1 MVAEALIVP
10 LVIDLDGTLIK
21 TDSLDE
27 TLLDVLRIDPSA
39 LLALP
44 YTLLRGRP
52 ATKAYLASRSPLDI
66 GAWPVNDDF
75 LGFIQ
80 SEVARGRKIVLAT
93 AADQSVAQAIANR
106 FDFISEVIA
115 SDGRRNLKGR
125 AKAAQLRE
133 RFPGGFIY
141 AGNSAADLH
150 VWREGSDSVI
160 VNAPAAVLRKAAQH
174 REPLAVF
181 SGATDKAT
189 ALWRSIRLHQ
199 WAKNALVFV
208 PLVLGGRS
216 GDVQAWVDAFVGSRR
231 ARACRFGNLCHQR
244 SDRSPSDRQHWS
256 KRSRPLASGDLS
268 VRTGIAV
275 AVAGL
280 ICGLGLAALEGMAA
294 LTMVII
300 YIAASLSYSFKLKQV
315 PIVDVFMLA
324 SLFTLRLY
332 FGIVLTGVVLSP
344 WLMSFS
350 MFVFLSLSVAKRHT
364 EVLKLAERGLTN
376 ASGRG
381 YAAADSAFTLGLGIA
396 SMMGSV
402 IILILYLI
410 EDAFPRG
417 VYAHP
422 QVLWAI
428 PPILFLFLGRV
439 WLRAQRG
446 QLDDDPVAFVLKDRT
461 SLLLGLMMCATFA
474 AALVKVS
481 WP

>member
-1 MVAEALIVP
+1 MISWASFKMRLREGGRSFWRPPLI
-10 LVIDLDGTLIK
+10 
-21 TDSLDE
+21 
-27 TLLDVLRIDPSA
+27 
-39 LLALP
+39 
-44 YTLLRGRP
+44 
-52 ATKAYLASRSPLDI
+52 SRS
-66 GAWPVNDDF
+66 
-75 LGFIQ
+75 
-80 SEVARGRKIVLAT
+80 
-93 AADQSVAQAIANR
+93 AQAIAKR

-189 ALWRSIRLHQ
+189 ALRRSIRLHQ

-216 GDVQAWVDAFVGSRR
+216 GDVQAWVDAFVGFVALGLAAS
-231 ARACRFGNLCHQR
+231 ATYVINDLI
-244 SDRSPSDRQHWS
+244 DLPSDRQHWS
-256 KRSRPLASGDLS
+256 KRGRPLASGDLS

-402 IILILYLI
+402 IVLILYLI

-422 QVLWAI
+422 QVL
-428 PPILFLFLGRV
+428 
-439 WLRAQRG
+439 
-446 QLDDDPVAFVLKDRT
+446 
-461 SLLLGLMMCATFA
+461 
-474 AALVKVS
+474 
-481 WP
+481 